1 MAGNTCPGGRTPEMK
16 GYDTMRLR
24 ILTLILMA
32 SLLALA
38 CAPAQGAASS
48 PVTVLYQNSFSSN
61 PKWVT
66 NNPSSDYWDPGLQ
79 MYHFAIEPSTGAYAY
94 VIVPNYEKQS
104 FTLEYDVILKK
115 VDEGTT
121 FRLGFSGAAMN
132 PEAGPNVL
140 TEFTNAKYG
149 QIMWLRLVTPGN
161 KLMKVNSESG
171 DTQASGEIAYKGPT
185 VKYELNKTY
194 RVTVDYNKDQR
205 TLTMKVNEKTSGEE
219 IWGYYINTV
228 EDLSGMDRIYLGSIG
243 DYGMMNRYAEG
254 YLDNVRLTVPAGNAA
269 TASVTSIVTTAPQTP
284 TTRPTAIKATPEQT
298 ALPTTAPQES
308 PLPLPVTILAL
319 GVAGACTT
327 LILKGRK

>member
-1 MAGNTCPGGRTPEMK
+1 
-16 GYDTMRLR
+16 MRLR

-32 SLLALA
+32 CLLALV
-38 CAPAQGAASS
+38 CVPAQGATGS
-48 PVTVLYQNSFSSN
+48 PVTVLYQNSFSGN
-61 PKWVT
+61 PQWVT
-66 NNPSSDYWDPGLQ
+66 NNPSLDYWDPGLQ

-94 VIVPNYEKQS
+94 ALVKGYEKQP

-132 PEAGPNVL
+132 PEVGPNVL

-161 KLMKVNSESG
+161 KLMKVNSESA
-171 DTQASGEIAYKGPT
+171 DTQSSGSIAYKGPT
-185 VKYELNKTY
+185 VNYELNKTY

-205 TLTMKVNEKTSGEE
+205 TLTMKVNEKTSGQE

-254 YLDNVRLTVPAGNAA
+254 YLDNVRLTVPAEAEVTTAA
-269 TASVTSIVTTAPQTP
+269 AAVTTAPQTP
-284 TTRPTAIKATPEQT
+284 TTRPTAIKTPVQQT
-298 ALPTTAPQES
+298 PLPTTAPQETT
-308 PLPLPVTILAL
+308 LPASTAIMAL
-319 GVAGACTT
+319 GIAGTCMA
-327 LILKGRK
+327 LFLNRRK

>member
-1 MAGNTCPGGRTPEMK
+1 
-16 GYDTMRLR
+16 MRLR

-32 SLLALA
+32 GLLALV
-38 CAPAQGAASS
+38 CVPAQGATGG

-66 NNPSSDYWDPGLQ
+66 NNPSLDYWDPGLQ

-94 VIVPNYEKQS
+94 TLVKGYEKQP
-104 FTLEYDVILKK
+104 FTLEYDVILNK

-121 FRLGFSGAAMN
+121 FRLGFSGEAMN
-132 PEAGPNVL
+132 PEVGPNVL

-171 DTQASGEIAYKGPT
+171 DTQNSGSIAYKGPT
-185 VKYELNKTY
+185 VNYELNKTY

-205 TLTMKVNEKTSGEE
+205 TLTMKVNEKTSGQE

-243 DYGMMNRYAEG
+243 DYGMMHRYAEG
-254 YLDNVRLTVPAGNAA
+254 YLDNVRLTVPAEAEVTTPAA
-269 TASVTSIVTTAPQTP
+269 AVTTAPQTP
-284 TTRPTAIKATPEQT
+284 TTRPTAIKTTVQQT

-308 PLPLPVTILAL
+308 PVPVPVTILAL
-319 GVAGACTT
+319 GIAGACMA
-327 LILKGRK
+327 LFLNKRK

>member
-1 MAGNTCPGGRTPEMK
+1 
-16 GYDTMRLR
+16 MRLR
-24 ILTLILMA
+24 ILTLILMS

-38 CAPAQGAASS
+38 CAPAQGANSG

-61 PKWVT
+61 PQWVT
-66 NNPSSDYWDPGLQ
+66 NNPSLDYWDPGLQ

-94 VIVPNYEKQS
+94 TLVKGYEKQP
-104 FTLEYDVILKK
+104 FTLEYDVILNK

-121 FRLGFSGAAMN
+121 FRLGFSGEAMN

-171 DTQASGEIAYKGPT
+171 DTQSSGSIAYMGPT
-185 VKYELNKTY
+185 VNYELNKTY

-205 TLTMKVNEKTSGEE
+205 TLSMKVNEKTSGQE
-219 IWGYYINTV
+219 IWGYFINTV

-243 DYGMMNRYAEG
+243 DYGMMHRYAEG
-254 YLDNVRLTVPAGNAA
+254 YLDNVRLTVPAEAEVTTPAA
-269 TASVTSIVTTAPQTP
+269 AVTTAPQTP
-284 TTRPTAIKATPEQT
+284 TTRPTAIRTTVQQTP
-298 ALPTTAPQES
+298 LPTTAPQES
-308 PLPLPVTILAL
+308 PLPVPVTVLAL
-319 GVAGACTT
+319 GIAGTCMA
-327 LILKGRK
+327 LFLNKRK

>member
-1 MAGNTCPGGRTPEMK
+1 
-16 GYDTMRLR
+16 
-24 ILTLILMA
+24 
-32 SLLALA
+32 
-38 CAPAQGAASS
+38 
-48 PVTVLYQNSFSSN
+48 
-61 PKWVT
+61 
-66 NNPSSDYWDPGLQ
+66 

-94 VIVPNYEKQS
+94 TLVPNYEKQS
-104 FTLEYDVILKK
+104 FTLEYDVVLNK

-171 DTQASGEIAYKGPT
+171 DTQSSGNIAYKGPT
-185 VKYELNKTY
+185 VNYELNKTY

-205 TLTMKVNEKTSGEE
+205 TLTMKVNEKTSGQE

-254 YLDNVRLTVPAGNAA
+254 YLDNVRLTVPAENEATPAITAA
-269 TASVTSIVTTAPQTP
+269 STTPATP
-284 TTRPTAIKATPEQT
+284 TTRPTAIKTTLQTTQLPET
-298 ALPTTAPQES
+298 AAQES
-308 PLPLPVTILAL
+308 PFPVPVTLLAL
-319 GVAGACTT
+319 SIAGACTA
-327 LILKGRK
+327 LFLNGRK

>member
-1 MAGNTCPGGRTPEMK
+1 MK

-32 SLLALA
+32 GLLALA
-38 CAPAQGAASS
+38 CAPAQGANSG
-48 PVTVLYQNSFSSN
+48 PVSVLYQNSFSSN

-66 NNPSSDYWDPGLQ
+66 NNPSLDYWDPGLQ

-94 VIVPNYEKQS
+94 ALVEGYEKQS

-121 FRLGFSGAAMN
+121 FRLGFSGEAMN
-132 PEAGPNVL
+132 PEVGPNVL
-140 TEFTNAKYG
+140 TEFSNAKYG

-161 KLMKVNSESG
+161 KLMKVNSKSG
-171 DTQASGEIAYKGPT
+171 DAQSSGSIAYNGPT
-185 VKYELNKTY
+185 VNYELNKTY

-205 TLTMKVNEKTSGEE
+205 TLTMKVNEKTSGKQ

-243 DYGMMNRYAEG
+243 DYGMMHRYAEG
-254 YLDNVRLTVPAGNAA
+254 YLDNVRLTVPAEVEVTTAA
-269 TASVTSIVTTAPQTP
+269 AAVTTAPQTP
-284 TTRPTAIKATPEQT
+284 TTRPTAIRTTVGQTP
-298 ALPTTAPQES
+298 LPEPTPHES
-308 PLPLPVTILAL
+308 PLPIPVTILAL
-319 GVAGACTT
+319 GIAGTGMALFITR
-327 LILKGRK
+327 RK

>member
-1 MAGNTCPGGRTPEMK
+1 
-16 GYDTMRLR
+16 MRLR

-32 SLLALA
+32 GLLALA
-38 CAPAQGAASS
+38 CAPAQGANGG

-61 PKWVT
+61 PQWVT
-66 NNPSSDYWDPGLQ
+66 NNPSLDYWDPGLQ

-94 VIVPNYEKQS
+94 ALVKGYEKQP
-104 FTLEYDVILKK
+104 FTLEYDVTLKK

-161 KLMKVNSESG
+161 KLMRVNSESG
-171 DTQASGEIAYKGPT
+171 DTQNSGSIAYKGPT
-185 VKYELNKTY
+185 VNYELNKTY

-205 TLTMKVNEKTSGEE
+205 TLTMKVNEKTSGQE

-254 YLDNVRLTVPAGNAA
+254 YLDNVRLTVPAEAEVTTPAA
-269 TASVTSIVTTAPQTP
+269 AVTTAPQTP
-284 TTRPTAIKATPEQT
+284 TTRPTAIKTIAEQT
-298 ALPTTAPQES
+298 PIPTTAPQES
-308 PLPLPVTILAL
+308 PLPAPMAVLAL
-319 GVAGACTT
+319 GIAGTCMA
-327 LILKGRK
+327 LFLNKQK

>member
-1 MAGNTCPGGRTPEMK
+1 
-16 GYDTMRLR
+16 MRLR

-32 SLLALA
+32 GLFALV
-38 CAPAQGAASS
+38 CVPAQGAAGG

-61 PKWVT
+61 PQWVT
-66 NNPSSDYWDPGLQ
+66 NNPSLDYWDPGLQ

-94 VIVPNYEKQS
+94 APVKGYEKQS
-104 FTLEYDVILKK
+104 FTLEYDVILNK

-171 DTQASGEIAYKGPT
+171 DTQNSGSIAYKGPT
-185 VKYELNKTY
+185 VNYELNKTY

-205 TLTMKVNEKTSGEE
+205 TLTMKVNEKTSGQE

-228 EDLSGMDRIYLGSIG
+228 EDLSGMNRIYLGSIG
-243 DYGMMNRYAEG
+243 DYGMMHRYAEG
-254 YLDNVRLTVPAGNAA
+254 YLDNVRLTVPAETGA
-269 TASVTSIVTTAPQTP
+269 TTAVTAVTTTAATP
-284 TTRPTAIKATPEQT
+284 TTRPTAIMTTGGQTP
-298 ALPTTAPQES
+298 LPTTPPQES
-308 PLPLPVTILAL
+308 PLPLPLPRLAL
-319 GVAGACTT
+319 GIAGTCIS
-327 LILKGRK
+327 LFLNKRK